1 MKTRSLLAAG
11 ALLAAPAFADDIELF
26 VSTNNQ
32 PFQCEAPNV
41 LFLIDTSG
49 SMDDPVNTQADWD
62 PAQSY
67 SGCFA
72 ADSFYFNTAGTP
84 PECGATILFNKSANR
99 CDAIN
104 NTEYSGEFQAW
115 DDVAERW
122 VKLADAD
129 SDFYVECKADEGN
142 HGSGA
147 NDETYGID
155 GSEGP
160 WSADGTNRI
169 AWGSAASVGTVYDG
183 NWLNW
188 LENPPTVRKSRLQIV
203 KEVTK
208 ATLDNL
214 TGVNVGLME
223 FNDDHGGQML
233 VAAEDIKVSR
243 DAMKLAVDD
252 LRPGG
257 GTPLSESLYE
267 LGQYLRGGLIDFG
280 TAPNGES
287 VAESRIGGVLTSGQY
302 QTPLTSPG
310 QNTYIVLLTDGDP
323 SSDDKNANRLIEGLP
338 GYNTLVGE
346 PCDDADPGSCLDSM
360 AEYLFKADLRSD
372 VEGQQNVITHTIGFQ
387 IDLELLES
395 TAERGGGKYFIA
407 DNTASLTSVLSN
419 LAEDFARTASLLTP
433 PQIPVNFFNQSEL
446 LNDVYVSLFRPE
458 ASQHWPG
465 NLKRYQLQK
474 TANGTILVDANGN
487 NAIDPRTGFFA
498 EGAVS
503 FWTDPEVDGG
513 LVRLGGAANKLPDP
527 TSRNLYSNLRGT
539 GGLQSVDTANTDV
552 TAALVGAPAAERNAT
567 IDWALGIDS
576 RDADEDGD
584 TTELRNAM
592 GDPLHV
598 QPVLV
603 PYGPNEQS
611 PNAVIFVAT
620 NDGYL
625 HAVDAVSGVE
635 LWAFIPRRQLSR
647 LYGLSLETPAVNKEY
662 GLDGELRYIEIGSTK
677 LLVFGMRRGGD
688 GLYAMNITNR
698 TTPTLEWVIDGG
710 DPDFQDLGQT
720 WSPVE
725 VAKVAVGGSS
735 GDVLIFSGGYD
746 AGQDNTDFR
755 VDAKGNAIYMVDA
768 LTGDLLWSAGD
779 DNALDTHDLE
789 LDRMEF
795 SIPAGV
801 QVLDTNRDGLADRMY
816 FGDMGAQVWRVDLV
830 NGQSRANLGE
840 GGVLASV
847 GAADSGTPARADARR
862 FYSKPDVVNVIADD
876 KIFVA
881 INIGSG
887 YRAHP
892 LDTEIDEEF
901 FSIRDFRSQEVVPTA
916 DYGSPA
922 QPIISRADL
931 LDITDDL
938 QPVLLPTD
946 PGWRLRMEGPG
957 EKILSSAL
965 TISNTL
971 FFNSFTPTGNNNT
984 CLPGGGR
991 NILYVVDILD
1001 GSALTNLDQSSDPD
1015 NLTKEDRS
1023 TPVGRAQ
1030 DVPLD
1035 LTLGPD
1041 AVPCVGLDCFT
1052 PDDGDDDG
1060 DDDDDDGIGGVLPD
1074 SRAKKTYWF
1083 PVARP

>member
-11 ALLAAPAFADDIELF
+11 VLLAAPAFADDIELF

-41 LFLIDTSG
+41 VFLIDTSG
-49 SMDDPVNTQADWD
+49 SMDGPVTTQADWD
-62 PAQSY
+62 PTQSY

-72 ADSFYFNTAGTP
+72 SNSFYFNTAGTP
-84 PECGATILFNKSANR
+84 PECGATILFEKSANR

-115 DDVAERW
+115 DDGAERW
-122 VKLADAD
+122 VKLADAAA
-129 SDFYVECKADEGN
+129 DFDVECKADEGS
-142 HGSGA
+142 HGDGS
-147 NDETYGID
+147 NDETYAID

-188 LENPPTVRKSRLQIV
+188 LENPPTVEKTRLQIV
-203 KEVTK
+203 KDVTK

-214 TGVNVGLME
+214 TGVNVALME
-223 FNDDHGGQML
+223 FNEDHGGSML
-233 VAAEDIKVSR
+233 VATAPIGSSR
-243 DAMKLAVDD
+243 DAMKTAIDNLEPD
-252 LRPGG
+252 GS
-257 GTPLSESLYE
+257 TPLSESLYE
-267 LGQYLRGGLIDFG
+267 LGQYLRGGLIQFG
-280 TAPNGES
+280 TSPTGES
-287 VAESRIGGVLTSGQY
+287 VAESRIGGDLTSGQY

-310 QNTYIVLLTDGDP
+310 QNTYVVLLTDGDP
-323 SSDDKNANRLIEGLP
+323 SSGDTQANRLIEGLP
-338 GYNTLVGE
+338 GYGTLVGDA
-346 PCDDADPGSCLDSM
+346 CDDTDPGACLDSM

-387 IDLELLES
+387 IDLDLLES

-419 LAEDFARTASLLTP
+419 LAEDFSRTGSLLTP
-433 PQIPVNFFNQSEL
+433 PQIPVNFFNQAEL

-465 NLKRYQLQK
+465 NLKRYRLQK
-474 TANGTILVDANGN
+474 TTNGTILVDANGN
-487 NAIDPRTGFFA
+487 NAIDPMTGFFA
-498 EGAVS
+498 DTSVS

-527 TSRNLYSNLRGT
+527 TSRKLYSNISGL
-539 GGLQSVDTANTDV
+539 GLQSVDVLNTNV

-567 IDWALGIDS
+567 IEWALGIDS
-576 RDADEDGD
+576 RDVDEDGD
-584 TTELRNAM
+584 ASELRNAM

-598 QPVLV
+598 QPILV
-603 PYGPNEQS
+603 PYGANEQN
-611 PNAVIFVAT
+611 PNAVVFVAT

-625 HAVDAVSGVE
+625 HAVDAASGVE
-635 LWAFIPRRQLSR
+635 LWAFIPRRLLPR

-662 GLDGELRYIEIGSTK
+662 GLDGELRYIETGNRK

-688 GLYAMNITNR
+688 GLFAMDITNR
-698 TTPTLEWVIDGG
+698 TLPTLKWVIDGG

-725 VAKVAVGGSS
+725 LAKVAVGGTG
-735 GDVLIFSGGYD
+735 GDVLIFGGGYD

-755 VDAKGNAIYMVDA
+755 VDAKGNAIYMVEA
-768 LTGDLLWSAGD
+768 LTGNLVWSAGS

-789 LDRMEF
+789 LDRMKF
-795 SIPAGV
+795 SIPTAPRI
-801 QVLDTNRDGLADRMY
+801 LDTNRDGLADRLY
-816 FGDMGAQVWRVDLV
+816 FGDMGAQVWRIDLV
-830 NGQSRANLGE
+830 NGRGRASLGE

-847 GAADSGTPARADARR
+847 GAADSGTPVRADARR
-862 FYSKPDVVNVIADD
+862 FYSSPDVVNIVADD
-876 KIFVA
+876 KIFTA

-892 LDTEIDEEF
+892 LDAEIGEEF
-901 FSIRDFRSQEVVPTA
+901 FSIRDFRTQEVVPTA
-916 DYGSPA
+916 DYGGPTQS
-922 QPIISRADL
+922 IFTRADL

-938 QPVLLPTD
+938 EPVLLPTD
-946 PGWRLRMEGPG
+946 PGWRLRMEGAG
-957 EKILSSAL
+957 EKILSSSL
-965 TISNTL
+965 TLNNVL
-971 FFNSFTPTGNNNT
+971 FFNSFTPIANNNT

-991 NILYVVDILD
+991 NTLYIVDILD
-1001 GSALTNLDQSSDPD
+1001 GSALTNLDGSSDPD

-1041 AVPCVGLDCFT
+1041 GEPCVGLDCFG
-1052 PDDGDDDG
+1052 PDDGDGDG
-1060 DDDDDDGIGGVLPD
+1060 DEDDDGIGGLLD
-1074 SRAKKTYWF
+1074 QRAKKTYWF